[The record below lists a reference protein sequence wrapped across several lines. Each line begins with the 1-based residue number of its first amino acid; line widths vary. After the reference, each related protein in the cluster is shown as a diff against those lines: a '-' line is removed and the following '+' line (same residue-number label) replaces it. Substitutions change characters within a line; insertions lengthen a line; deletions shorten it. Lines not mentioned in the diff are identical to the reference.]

1 MTNNILYLEKEI
13 EKIKVLF
20 TEKKFDHVI
29 KKTTL
34 LLKNHPKQSMLYN
47 IIGLSYLELEKYE
60 NALKVLLSAKKH
72 ITLDAS
78 ILCNVGIAYKASWD
92 FLEARHYFFQALKI
106 NPKHVQSYVNL
117 GNLETTLNNN
127 ELALDYYLKAYTI
140 NNNLEAVLTYLV
152 LSYSANGKFEKAKEI
167 IGELNKK
174 FPNNTKSYQLY
185 SKIHTYQNEDN
196 HQKMMLDK
204 IKNQNLNNEDLSNF
218 YFALAKSFF
227 DQKNIEQSAEFT
239 LKANEAKFKTFHN
252 YNFNL
257 ELKKFERIKK
267 YFKNFNFEKISNN
280 RGENLIF
287 ILGLPRSGTTLMHQI
302 ISSHSKVLGVE
313 ESDFLYDSF
322 ARKFDDENDFKN
334 FFTNEVFNQ
343 NQLLKISDD
352 ILSKYKMY
360 GENKIILDKNPFN
373 FKWIGFIKI
382 FFPKAKVIHSNRN
395 VIDSAFSI
403 YRNLFDGPLGWTYNQ
418 DYLVQYIKNYKD
430 LMNFWNDQLGNFIYD
445 YQYEKLVDNQ
455 IEETKKILDFCQLE
469 FEESC
474 INYTK
479 NKIAVRTISVAQA
492 REKIYKSSVKLSE
505 KYFNYLPFLKSL

>member
-1 MTNNILYLEKEI
+1 
-13 EKIKVLF
+13 
-20 TEKKFDHVI
+20 
-29 KKTTL
+29 
-34 LLKNHPKQSMLYN
+34 
-47 IIGLSYLELEKYE
+47 
-60 NALKVLLSAKKH
+60 
-72 ITLDAS
+72 
-78 ILCNVGIAYKASWD
+78 
-92 FLEARHYFFQALKI
+92 
-106 NPKHVQSYVNL
+106 
-117 GNLETTLNNN
+117 
-127 ELALDYYLKAYTI
+127 
-140 NNNLEAVLTYLV
+140 
-152 LSYSANGKFEKAKEI
+152 
-167 IGELNKK
+167 
-174 FPNNTKSYQLY
+174 
-185 SKIHTYQNEDN
+185 
-196 HQKMMLDK
+196 
-204 IKNQNLNNEDLSNF
+204 
-218 YFALAKSFF
+218 
-227 DQKNIEQSAEFT
+227 
-239 LKANEAKFKTFHN
+239 
-252 YNFNL
+252 
-257 ELKKFERIKK
+257 
-267 YFKNFNFEKISNN
+267 
-280 RGENLIF
+280 
-287 ILGLPRSGTTLMHQI
+287 MHQI

-403 YRNLFDGPLGWTYNQ
+403 YRNLFDAPLGWTYNQ

-445 YQYEKLVDNQ
+445 YQYEKLIDNQ